1 MSITNAKN
9 RKRIETVQKKAIRLI
24 TKSRYNAHTGPLFKQ
39 HNILPY
45 DKIILQGKLHLMH
58 AVEYN
63 YAPSSFGDIW
73 TKNAV
78 RHAEHNLRNN
88 ELYNLPVIR
97 LELFRKIPLY
107 SLPFEWNNIGD
118 IILHNNKNLFKNL
131 LREKLMNEIE
141 IV

>member
-1 MSITNAKN
+1 MS
-9 RKRIETVQKKAIRLI
+9 
-24 TKSRYNAHTGPLFKQ
+24 
-39 HNILPY
+39 
-45 DKIILQGKLHLMH
+45 
-58 AVEYN
+58 
-63 YAPSSFGDIW
+63 
-73 TKNAV
+73 
-78 RHAEHNLRNN
+78 EHNLRNN